1 MTDPGCPNCEAG
13 KMQIFHEALHVPT
26 NNCILLDSAEEGKGY
41 PRGSIRLGFCP
52 ECGFI
57 ANTSFDEQLTEYSG
71 RCEETQGCSATFN
84 RYQEEQ
90 VRQLVER
97 FDLHGKEILEIGCGK
112 GQFLTLLCK
121 EGGNQGLGFD
131 PAFVAD
137 REESAG
143 AENITFVKDFY
154 SEKYTDRS
162 ADFVCCKMTLEHIYD
177 TQQFMRMVRR
187 AIGNRE
193 GTTVF
198 FQIPEATR
206 ILKDCAYE
214 DIYYEHCSYFTPCSL
229 VRLFRDAGFEVEEIG
244 TEYDDQYLTI
254 IARPRPEGEPSQ
266 SKLTQPEVLQAQVD
280 ELAELVSSFQDRL
293 EEKLGSWRDEIL
305 TTLKN
310 GQRVVLWGSGSKG
323 VAFLSTLGLDDKIEY
338 AVDINPRRHGSHMP
352 GSGLEIVAPHFLQ
365 EYRPD
370 LVVIMNSVY
379 VPEITRDLND
389 LGLDPKILAL

>member
-1 MTDPGCPNCEAG
+1 
-13 KMQIFHEALHVPT
+13 MQIFHEALNVPT

-57 ANTSFDEQLTEYSG
+57 ANTTFDEQLTEYSG

-90 VRQLVER
+90 VRRLVER

-229 VRLFRDAGFEVEEIG
+229 ARLFRDAGFEVEEIG

-254 IARPRPEGEPSQ
+254 IARPRPEGEPPR

-280 ELAELVSSFQDRL
+280 ELAKLVGSFQDRL
-293 EEKLGSWRDEIL
+293 EEKLGTWRDEIL
-305 TTLKN
+305 TTLNN

-352 GSGLEIVAPHFLQ
+352 GSGLEIVAPQFLQ

-379 VPEITRDLND
+379 VPEITRDLNE